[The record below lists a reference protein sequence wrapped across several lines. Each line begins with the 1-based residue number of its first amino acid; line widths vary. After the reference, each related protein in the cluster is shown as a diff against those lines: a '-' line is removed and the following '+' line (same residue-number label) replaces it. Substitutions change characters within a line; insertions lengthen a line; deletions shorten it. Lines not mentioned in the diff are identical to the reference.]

1 MVNKMKPLIKLKIL
15 KTKGSIRE
23 LFENKAAGIIIIFTG
38 LIYLLGLGTMIGNTS
53 ASMQNNP
60 LVNIMILI
68 YIGFLAILI
77 FSTFMSSRKA
87 LFFGE
92 DAFYLFTG
100 PFTKT
105 QIMTYL
111 TFQNLSQSLYL
122 TLICFMIFV
131 FFSTIVT
138 VSLGFMILTAVV
150 SMIAFFCF
158 LILSDYLYVLSIGDR
173 KYRKYSKIIPAI
185 IIILVLVVVGLVYLQ
200 TGDYN
205 NLLLN
210 LIKSDLFYVIPIFGW
225 IRLILVS
232 FIEQNFL
239 ITLLTFLLLLITTV
253 LIYYAFI
260 KYQGDFYEQALQDG
274 FEYPKVMKAAKEGNQ
289 RSISN
294 QKVKTKITGKFKQ
307 GAWAI
312 LSKNFLIMR
321 KGNELINK
329 NDIVTLGI
337 YIAITIFLKAD
348 LELFIYWVI
357 LWVFTAIRQ
366 SELARDMKNYQIY
379 LIPENPFKKLL
390 AVTIPTFIKVFV
402 YAFFAFLIVGIY
414 YHHGLGVIITYFMT
428 ILGYTGIIISGTILS
443 LKFFKNLSSSF
454 FETIMT
460 IILMMIAA
468 IPSTI
473 ILAFVV
479 TSIDS
484 QVLLVLGSYVSL
496 IVNLVI
502 SLLILY
508 YCRDMMN
515 GWELNDK

>member
-1 MVNKMKPLIKLKIL
+1 MVNKMKPLIKLKLL
-15 KTKGSIRE
+15 KTKGTIRE
-23 LFENKAAGIIIIFTG
+23 LFDNKAAGIIVIFAG
-38 LIYLLGLGTMIGNTS
+38 LVYLLAICTMIENTG
-53 ASMQNNP
+53 ASMQKNP
-60 LVNIMILI
+60 LVNVMILI
-68 YIGFLAILI
+68 YIGLSAILI
-77 FSTFMSSRKA
+77 FSSFMTSKKA
-87 LFFGE
+87 LFYGE

-100 PFTKT
+100 PFTKS
-105 QIMTYL
+105 QIMMYL
-111 TFQNLSQSLYL
+111 TFQNLGQSLNL
-122 TLICFMIFV
+122 TLVCFMIFV
-131 FFSTIVT
+131 FFATIVT
-138 VSLGFMILTAVV
+138 VSLGFIILTAIV
-150 SMIAFFCF
+150 SIISFFCF
-158 LILSDYLYVLSIGDR
+158 SVLSDYLYVLSIGDR

-185 IIILVLVVVGLVYLQ
+185 LILLLLAIVVLVYFQ

-205 NLLLN
+205 NLLAN
-210 LIKSDLFYVIPIFGW
+210 LIKSDLFYVIPVFGW
-225 IRLILVS
+225 VRLILVS

-239 ITLLTFLLLLITTV
+239 ITLLTFLLLLITTFI
-253 LIYYAFI
+253 IYFAFI
-260 KYQGDFYEQALQDG
+260 KYQGNFYEQALQDG
-274 FEYPKVMKAAKEGNQ
+274 LEYSEVMKAVKKGNQ
-289 RSISN
+289 RAINN

-329 NDIVTLGI
+329 NDIITLGI
-337 YIAITIFLKAD
+337 YIAITIFLKSGI
-348 LELFIYWVI
+348 ELFIYWVI
-357 LWVFTAIRQ
+357 IWVFTAIRQ
-366 SELARDMKNYQIY
+366 SELSRDMKNYQIY

-402 YAFFAFLIVGIY
+402 YSFIAFLIVGVY
-414 YHHGLGVIITYFMT
+414 YQQGLGVIITYFIT

-454 FETIMT
+454 FENVMT
-460 IILMMIAA
+460 IILMLIAA
-468 IPSTI
+468 IPSSI

-479 TSIDS
+479 TSVDS

-496 IVNLVI
+496 IVNIII